1 MTDLTPVASLDS
13 VPQIETTTLVLGGT
27 GNPANHQAQALL
39 NRDAFRS
46 NQIDSINSSISTL
59 TPRVDQAETDIDNID
74 SYNSS
79 REYYRT
85 VEEFGLI
92 DTPTNTLATMQAAI
106 DWCAT
111 NKVLLR
117 AKSSEYTVDF
127 SASSITIPD
136 NLRCDFGGAWIKRAT
151 GNDTPQDMWINA
163 DTVGGNTGIYISNVR
178 FDGQRQADSL
188 SKVTVAHRFCGLR
201 LINCVA
207 GVVNVRADNTVNAEV
222 QAEGTRAAIMLSD
235 SQLVIC
241 RELFADGT
249 DGTGFIAENGVVS
262 VDGAW
267 YYNNT
272 GSGLSVRNCDGSY
285 FNNCNNDTSGS
296 SGLSFN
302 AGGLR
307 ISNMKSVNTPLGFAG
322 INIGHSSAPSQAPDC
337 VAVNLRVSGCLGWG
351 IYVNFAN
358 NLLGANWIVEDSIT
372 RGVHIVDSLNVRVAN
387 LRSRN
392 AAAND
397 VLVTGASTAWLD
409 VDFKGS
415 QSSSVQ
421 TTGTASVE
429 FSGTSIIEDPCQT
442 PVGVI
447 AGVLANAGTH
457 IRYAG
462 AIVNSGN
469 YGATSSGAGATVD
482 LAGARV
488 TGSAIGPTLA
498 ASGGVITYSNS
509 KFSAIDHTS
518 GTFTILS
525 GTASIVTN
533 NGNAIDANRVMI
545 LPNNAA
551 AQTAGQP
558 RVTVSAGVSFTATLP
573 ANAAADATYSY
584 VLL

>member
-188 SKVTVAHRFCGLR
+188 TNATVAHRFCGLR

-207 GVVNVRADNTVNAEV
+207 GLTNIRADNTVNAEV
-222 QAEGTRAAIMLSD
+222 QVEGTRAAIMLSD

-241 RELFADGT
+241 RDLFADGT
-249 DGTGFIAENGVVS
+249 NGTGFIAENGIVS

-267 YYNNT
+267 FYNNT

-302 AGGLR
+302 AGDLR
-307 ISNMKSVNTPLGFAG
+307 ISNMKSANTPVGFAG
-322 INIGHSSAPSQAPDC
+322 INIGHSSDPSQAPNC
-337 VAVNLRVSGCLGWG
+337 VAVNLNVSNCLGWG
-351 IYVNFAN
+351 IFVNFAD
-358 NLLGANWIVEDSIT
+358 NLLGVNWTVKDSIT
-372 RGVHIVDSLNVRVAN
+372 RGTHIVDSLNVRIFN

-397 VLVTGASTAWLD
+397 VLITGASTAWLD

-415 QSSSVQ
+415 QSSGAQ

-429 FSGTSIIEDPCQT
+429 FSETSIIEDACQA

-447 AGVLANAGTH
+447 AGVLANAGTY

-469 YGATSSGAGATVD
+469 YGVTSSGAGAIVD
-482 LAGARV
+482 VAGARV
-488 TGSAIGPTLA
+488 TGSAVGPVS
-498 ASGGVITYSNS
+498 ASGGGVVRYSNS
-509 KFSAIDHTS
+509 KFSATDHTS
-518 GTFTILS
+518 GTFTIVS

-533 NGNAIDANRVMI
+533 NGNAIDVNRIMV

-551 AQTAGQP
+551 ARTAGQP
-558 RVTVSAGVSFTATLP
+558 TITISAGVSFTATIS
-573 ANAAADATYSY
+573 ANAAADAIYSY
-584 VLL
+584 VIL